1 MKKILVVGQT
11 PPPYHG
17 QALSTE
23 RFLNGSYKSI
33 DLFHVRMSFSETIDE
48 IGKFKIQK
56 IKELFRLITSIIF
69 NKYKFS
75 IPILYYMPAC
85 SGRLPF
91 YRDVVILITTRWL
104 FKTTVFHFRSAG
116 IEDVYKHLT
125 GIERILFR
133 MVYFEPDLAIQLS
146 EYNPPDGEFIKAKK
160 ITSVPN
166 GIHDHYTEFGTGYNK
181 DNNSLNLLY
190 IGSIR
195 ETKGVFDLLEAC
207 DKLKEKFD
215 FTLFLVGQFADKV
228 TKDRVYKTVKEM
240 NLTDKVV
247 ITGELTGSEK
257 WKIFN
262 KTDVLCFPT
271 YYENESF
278 GNVLLEAMQ
287 FKIPIVATNWR
298 AVGSIV
304 EDGRNG
310 YLVPIR
316 NPEKIAEKIEHLYK
330 YPSMRKNMGENGR
343 KSYLMN
349 YSIEKF
355 HENMGRAFTHL
366 D

>member
-33 DLFHVRMSFSETIDE
+33 DLFHVRMSFSDRIDE
-48 IGKFKIQK
+48 IGKFKIKK
-56 IKELFRLITSIIF
+56 IAELCRLITSIISSR
-69 NKYKFS
+69 YKFS

-104 FKTTVFHFRSAG
+104 FKATVFHFRSAG
-116 IEDVYKHLT
+116 IEDVYKQLT

-133 MVYFEPDLAIQLS
+133 TVYFEPDLAIQLS

-160 ITSVPN
+160 IATVPN
-166 GIHDHYTEFGTGYNK
+166 GIHDYYTEFGTRHIK
-181 DNNSLNLLY
+181 NNRSVNLLY

-207 DKLKEKFD
+207 NKLKEMFK
-215 FTLFLVGQFADKV
+215 FTLFLVGQFADNV

-240 NLTDKVV
+240 KLKDNVV

-257 WKIFN
+257 WRLFS

-287 FKIPIVATNWR
+287 FKIPIVGTNWR
-298 AVGSIV
+298 AVGSII
-304 EDGRNG
+304 EDGING

-316 NPEKIAEKIEHLYK
+316 NPEKVAEKIEYLFNN
-330 YPSMRKNMGENGR
+330 PSKRKQMGENGR
-343 KSYLMN
+343 NIFLKN

-355 HENMGRAFTHL
+355 HENMEKVFTHL

>member
-1 MKKILVVGQT
+1 MYKILVVGQT

-33 DLFHVRMSFSETIDE
+33 DLFHVRMSFSETIEE
-48 IGKFKIQK
+48 IGKFKIHK
-56 IKELFRLITSIIF
+56 IADLFRLITSIIF

-104 FKTTVFHFRSAG
+104 FKATVFHFRSAG
-116 IEDVYKHLT
+116 IEDVYNQLI

-146 EYNPPDGEFIKAKK
+146 EYNPSDGEFIKARK
-160 ITSVPN
+160 ITTVPN
-166 GIHDHYTEFGTGYNK
+166 GIHDHYSEFGTTHNK
-181 DNNSLNLLY
+181 ENGNLNLLY

-207 DKLKEKFD
+207 NILKEKFD
-215 FTLFLVGQFADKV
+215 FTLFLVGQFSDKV
-228 TKDRVYKTVKEM
+228 TKDRIHKTVIEM
-240 NLTDKVV
+240 KLSENIV

-257 WKIFN
+257 WRLFN
-262 KTDVLCFPT
+262 KTDILCFPT

-298 AVGSIV
+298 AVGSII

-310 YLVPIR
+310 YLVPIKS
-316 NPEKIAEKIEHLYK
+316 PEKIAEKIEYLFNNPLKRKKMGK
-330 YPSMRKNMGENGR
+330 YGR
-343 KSYLMN
+343 NIFLKN

-355 HENMGRAFTHL
+355 HENMEKVFTHL